1 MDNYL
6 KQLFAMQDAD
16 YRDFQAKL
24 IPNIPYETIIGVR
37 TPALRAFSKD
47 FRMSAEKDTF
57 MARLP
62 HTYYEENNL
71 HGFLIEYIRDFDETV
86 AALDAFLPHV
96 DNWATCDMTNPKS
109 LKKDKTALL
118 AVIRRWL
125 ASEHTYVVRF
135 GIKTL
140 MQYYLGEDFQGEYAE
155 MVLAVES
162 GEYYVN
168 MMRAWY
174 FATALAFQYEAI
186 LPILRDGRLDD
197 FTHQKAIRKA
207 AESFRITDAQKAELR
222 GFLRKT
228 GEKR

>member
-1 MDNYL
+1 ME
-6 KQLFAMQDAD
+6 KLFAMQDAD
-16 YRDFQAKL
+16 YRDFHAKL

-37 TPALRAFSKD
+37 TPALRAFSKE
-47 FRMSAEKDTF
+47 FWKSAEKDDF
-57 MARLP
+57 MAHLP

-71 HGFLIEYIRDFDETV
+71 HGFLIEFIRDFDETV
-86 AALDAFLPHV
+86 AALDAFLPYV
-96 DNWATCDMTNPKS
+96 DNWATCDMMNPKS
-109 LKKDKTALL
+109 LKKDKAALL

-125 ASEHTYVVRF
+125 ASDHAYTVRF

-140 MQYYLGEDFQGEYAE
+140 MQYYLGEDFRAEYAE

-162 GEYYVN
+162 EEYYVN

-186 LPILRDGRLDD
+186 LPLLAENRMDV
-197 FTHQKAIRKA
+197 FTHNKTIRKA
-207 AESFRITDAQKAELR
+207 VESFRITDAQKAELR

-228 GEKR
+228 EEKR

>member
-1 MDNYL
+1 ME
-6 KQLFAMQDAD
+6 KLFVMQDAD
-16 YRDFQAKL
+16 YRDFHAKL
-24 IPNIPYETIIGVR
+24 IPNIPYEAIIGVR
-37 TPALRAFSKD
+37 TPALRAFSKE
-47 FRMSAEKDTF
+47 FWKSAEKDAF

-71 HGFLIEYIRDFDETV
+71 HGFLIELIRDFDETV
-86 AALDAFLPHV
+86 AALDAFLPYV
-96 DNWATCDMTNPKS
+96 DNWATCDMMNPKS

-125 ASEHTYVVRF
+125 ASEHPYTVRF

-140 MQYYLGEDFQGEYAE
+140 MQYYLGDDFRAEYAE

-162 GEYYVN
+162 EEYYVN

-186 LPILRDGRLDD
+186 LPLLAGNRMDI
-197 FTHQKAIRKA
+197 FTHNKTIRKA
-207 AESFRITDAQKAELR
+207 VESFRITDAQKAELR

-228 GEKR
+228 EEKR

>member
-1 MDNYL
+1 ME
-6 KQLFAMQDAD
+6 KLFAMQDAD
-16 YRDFQAKL
+16 YRDFHAKL

-37 TPALRAFSKD
+37 TPALRAFSKE
-47 FRMSAEKDTF
+47 FWKSAEKDAF

-71 HGFLIEYIRDFDETV
+71 HGFLIELIRDFDETV
-86 AALDAFLPHV
+86 AALDAFLPYV
-96 DNWATCDMTNPKS
+96 DNWATCDMMNPKS

-125 ASEHTYVVRF
+125 ASEHPYTVRF

-140 MQYYLGEDFQGEYAE
+140 MQYYLGDDFRAEYAE

-162 GEYYVN
+162 EEYYVN

-186 LPILRDGRLDD
+186 LPLLAENRMDI
-197 FTHQKAIRKA
+197 FTHNKTIRKA
-207 AESFRITDAQKAELR
+207 VESFRITDEQKAELR

-228 GEKR
+228 EEKR

>member
-1 MDNYL
+1 ME
-6 KQLFAMQDAD
+6 KLFAMQDAD
-16 YRDFQAKL
+16 YRDFHAKL

-37 TPALRAFSKD
+37 TPALRAFSKE
-47 FRMSAEKDTF
+47 FWKSAEKDDF
-57 MARLP
+57 MSHLP

-71 HGFLIEYIRDFDETV
+71 HGFLIEFIRDFDETV
-86 AALDAFLPHV
+86 AALDAFLPYV
-96 DNWATCDMTNPKS
+96 DNWATCDMMNPKS
-109 LKKDKTALL
+109 LKKDKAALL

-125 ASEHTYVVRF
+125 ASDHAYTVRF

-140 MQYYLGEDFQGEYAE
+140 MQYCLGEDFRAEYAE

-162 GEYYVN
+162 EEYYVN

-186 LPILRDGRLDD
+186 LPLLAENRMDV
-197 FTHQKAIRKA
+197 FTHNKTIRKA
-207 AESFRITDAQKAELR
+207 VESFRITDAQKAELR

-228 GEKR
+228 EEKR

>member
-1 MDNYL
+1 ME
-6 KQLFAMQDAD
+6 KLFAMQDAD
-16 YRDFQAKL
+16 YRDFHAKL
-24 IPNIPYETIIGVR
+24 IPNIPYEAIIGVR
-37 TPALRAFSKD
+37 TPALRAFSKE
-47 FRMSAEKDTF
+47 FWKSAEKDAF

-71 HGFLIEYIRDFDETV
+71 HGFLIELIRDFDETV
-86 AALDAFLPHV
+86 AALDAFLPYV
-96 DNWATCDMTNPKS
+96 DNWATCDMMNPKS

-118 AVIRRWL
+118 AVVRRWL
-125 ASEHTYVVRF
+125 ASEHPYTVRF

-140 MQYYLGEDFQGEYAE
+140 MQYYLGDDFRAEYAE

-162 GEYYVN
+162 EEYYVN

-186 LPILRDGRLDD
+186 LPLLAENRMDI
-197 FTHQKAIRKA
+197 FTHNKTIRKA
-207 AESFRITDAQKAELR
+207 VESFRITDEQKAELR

-228 GEKR
+228 EEKR

>member
-1 MDNYL
+1 ME
-6 KQLFAMQDAD
+6 KLFAMQDAD
-16 YRDFQAKL
+16 YRDFHAKL

-37 TPALRAFSKD
+37 TPALRAFSKE
-47 FRMSAEKDTF
+47 FWKSAEKDAF

-71 HGFLIEYIRDFDETV
+71 NGFLIELIRDFDETV
-86 AALDAFLPHV
+86 AALDAFLPYV
-96 DNWATCDMTNPKS
+96 DNWATCDMMNPKS

-118 AVIRRWL
+118 VVIRRWL
-125 ASEHTYVVRF
+125 ASEHPYTVRF

-140 MQYYLGEDFQGEYAE
+140 MQYYLGDNFRAEYAE
-155 MVLAVES
+155 MVLAVENE
-162 GEYYVN
+162 EYYVN

-186 LPILRDGRLDD
+186 LPLLAENRMDI
-197 FTHQKAIRKA
+197 FTHNKTIRKA
-207 AESFRITDAQKAELR
+207 VESFRITDEQKAELR

-228 GEKR
+228 EEKR

>member
-1 MDNYL
+1 ME
-6 KQLFAMQDAD
+6 KLFAMQDAD
-16 YRDFQAKL
+16 YRDFHAKL
-24 IPNIPYETIIGVR
+24 IPNIPYEAIIGVR
-37 TPALRAFSKD
+37 TPALRAFSKE
-47 FRMSAEKDTF
+47 FWKSAEKDAF

-71 HGFLIEYIRDFDETV
+71 HGFLIEFIRDFDETV
-86 AALDAFLPHV
+86 AALDAFLPYV
-96 DNWATCDMTNPKS
+96 DNWATCDMMNPKS

-125 ASEHTYVVRF
+125 ASEHPYTVRF

-140 MQYYLGEDFQGEYAE
+140 MQYYLGDDFRAEYAE

-162 GEYYVN
+162 EEYYVN

-186 LPILRDGRLDD
+186 LPLLAENRMDI
-197 FTHQKAIRKA
+197 FTHNKTIRKA
-207 AESFRITDAQKAELR
+207 VESFRITDEQKEELR

-228 GEKR
+228 EEKR

>member
-1 MDNYL
+1 ME
-6 KQLFAMQDAD
+6 KLFAMQDAD
-16 YRDFQAKL
+16 YRDFHAKL

-37 TPALRAFSKD
+37 TPALRAFSKE
-47 FRMSAEKDTF
+47 FWKSAEKDAF

-71 HGFLIEYIRDFDETV
+71 HGFLIELIRDFDETV
-86 AALDAFLPHV
+86 AALDAFLPYV
-96 DNWATCDMTNPKS
+96 DNWATCDMMNPKS

-118 AVIRRWL
+118 VVIRRWL
-125 ASEHTYVVRF
+125 ASEHPYTVRF

-140 MQYYLGEDFQGEYAE
+140 MQYYLGDNFRAEYAE
-155 MVLAVES
+155 MVLAVENE
-162 GEYYVN
+162 EYYVN

-186 LPILRDGRLDD
+186 LPLLAENRMDI
-197 FTHQKAIRKA
+197 FTHNKTIRKA
-207 AESFRITDAQKAELR
+207 VESFRITDEQKAELR

-228 GEKR
+228 EEKR

>member
-1 MDNYL
+1 ME
-6 KQLFAMQDAD
+6 KLFAMQDAD
-16 YRDFQAKL
+16 YRDFHAKL
-24 IPNIPYETIIGVR
+24 IPNIPYEAIIGVR
-37 TPALRAFSKD
+37 TPALRAFSKE
-47 FRMSAEKDTF
+47 FWKSAEKDAF

-71 HGFLIEYIRDFDETV
+71 HGFLIELIRDFDETV
-86 AALDAFLPHV
+86 AALDAFLPYV
-96 DNWATCDMTNPKS
+96 DNWATCDMMNPKS

-118 AVIRRWL
+118 TVIRRWL
-125 ASEHTYVVRF
+125 ASEHPYTVRF

-140 MQYYLGEDFQGEYAE
+140 MQYYLGDGFRAEYAE

-162 GEYYVN
+162 EEYYVN

-186 LPILRDGRLDD
+186 LPLLAENRMDI
-197 FTHQKAIRKA
+197 FTHNKTIRKA
-207 AESFRITDAQKAELR
+207 VESFRITDEQKEELR

-228 GEKR
+228 EEKR

>member
-1 MDNYL
+1 ME
-6 KQLFAMQDAD
+6 KLFAMQDAD
-16 YRDFQAKL
+16 YRDFHAKL
-24 IPNIPYETIIGVR
+24 IPNIPYEAIIGVR
-37 TPALRAFSKD
+37 TPALRAFSKE
-47 FRMSAEKDTF
+47 FWKSAEKDAF

-71 HGFLIEYIRDFDETV
+71 HGFLIEFIRDFDETV
-86 AALDAFLPHV
+86 AALDAFLPYV
-96 DNWATCDMTNPKS
+96 DNWATCDMMNPKS

-125 ASEHTYVVRF
+125 ASEHPYTVRF

-140 MQYYLGEDFQGEYAE
+140 MQYYLGDGFRAEYAE

-162 GEYYVN
+162 EEYYVN

-174 FATALAFQYEAI
+174 FSTALAFQYEAI
-186 LPILRDGRLDD
+186 LPLLAENRMDV
-197 FTHQKAIRKA
+197 FTHNKTIRKA
-207 AESFRITDAQKAELR
+207 VESFRITDAQKAELR

-228 GEKR
+228 EEKR